1 MTRNNVPTRVV
12 YQGNDAVDGY
22 SFSADGQP
30 ILYRKSG
37 DVVVLERSV
46 DGVETQLVQD
56 GTHGYALSGVPLS
69 SVPSIATR
77 SDGDL
82 PTGAMWSM
90 RRQSSLEQQTDF
102 QLTADWDSSRAI
114 LTDSLDRLMEV
125 IQEVNDKAE
134 RALKCDYFDL
144 AFDAKSKQI
153 KNLAA
158 GVAPGDAAVVSQIN
172 PPADEA
178 IAAAA
183 AAAASAAAAH
193 DDRVQAGDSAAVST
207 DAAGAAAGFAG
218 TASDAA
224 EAAVDAQEAAEA
236 AAAAASIIVPPI
248 VSNTMLVDNPAGTLR
263 ETKTFPQVRTLLQV
277 PSFSDLPYV
286 VAAENGVPGNGT
298 DQTAAIQAIING
310 LPAEGGNILFAGDVR
325 WTTLTAYQRRN
336 IRFIGL
342 GGLGAGAAQRTLFQC
357 TSGALGNGVSAFNLK
372 QTMNV
377 SFEKMY
383 IYNANAAF
391 TGTLLDWGDLVS
403 GSALMSLIDCY
414 LNVVSAVS
422 GARGI
427 NIYGATQGVFDRV
440 KFAGARTLVQMQNA
454 VGVGFCNQHTFRS
467 CSFNPTGT
475 QIPIL
480 GSGEGIT
487 FISCNVQASS
497 SDGIGRFWATDLTQ
511 PFRGVNLIGN
521 TFYDVLTPG
530 GIWAGFYTGQGL
542 NIIGNSL
549 GGAANITAGNNY
561 GLAIGG
567 GTAGVSG
574 TPLGVAG
581 GQVIGNNFRY
591 MTAGITFGGTKANYN
606 NARSMLLGGNYAFGS
621 LTPSGATA
629 LYGSI
634 TETENMIWM
643 PSEQNA
649 GPNAFGAHFNLRGLP
664 TSATGLQ
671 TGDIW
676 NNAGVLNI
684 VP

>member
-207 DAAGAAAGFAG
+207 DAVGAAAGFAG

-263 ETKTFPQVRTLLQV
+263 ETKTFPQVRAALFV
-277 PSFSDLPYV
+277 PSYDDLSYID
-286 VAAENGVPGNGT
+286 ASQHGCPGDAT
-298 DQTAAIQAIING
+298 DQTAALQAIIDG
-310 LPAEGGNILFAGDVR
+310 LPVEGGTILLKGSVY
-325 WTTLTAYQRRN
+325 WTQLSAADRHN
-336 IRFIGL
+336 IRFTGL
-342 GGLGAGAAQRTLFQC
+342 GGYGTGAQQRTRFN
-357 TSGALGNGVSAFNLK
+357 SIAGNLGNGVSAFNLK
-372 QTMNV
+372 RTFGV
-377 SFEKMY
+377 SFERMF
-383 IYNANAAF
+383 ISTNNAAF
-391 TGTLLDWGDLVS
+391 RGTVLDFGDLTS
-403 GSALMSLIDCY
+403 GSALMSMRECVLHSPST
-414 LNVVSAVS
+414 VV

-427 NIYGATQGVFDRV
+427 NLYGSTQGEFDNV
-440 KFAGARTLVQMQNA
+440 KFSGNQFLIQMQSA
-454 VGVGFCNQHTFRS
+454 VGVGWCNQHTFRS
-467 CSFNPTGT
+467 CSFNPTGS
-475 QIPIL
+475 QYPII

-487 FISCNVQASS
+487 FQGCNFQASS
-497 SDGIGRFWATDLTQ
+497 SDGIGRAWATDLTQ
-511 PFRGVNLIGN
+511 PFYNITLIGN
-521 TFYDVLTPG
+521 TFYDVVTTG
-530 GIWAGFYTGQGL
+530 GIWCGFYTGRGL
-542 NIIGNSL
+542 NIIGNSV
-549 GGAANITAGNNY
+549 GGAQDLTAGNNY
-561 GLAIGG
+561 GFAVGG
-567 GTAGVSG
+567 GAAGSGGDPKGVTGGMITGNAFRFMTAGV
-574 TPLGVAG
+574 A
-581 GQVIGNNFRY
+581 
-591 MTAGITFGGTKANYN
+591 FGGAAGTYN
-606 NARSMLLGGNYAFGS
+606 NARDMVVGANTAYGS
-621 LTPSGATA
+621 LLPSGTTG
-629 LYGSI
+629 LYNSI
-634 TETENMIWM
+634 TSTENIVWL
-643 PSEQNA
+643 PSGGGVANS
-649 GPNAFGAHFNLRGLP
+649 FGTHFNLRGLP

-671 TGDIW
+671 TGDVW
-676 NNAGVLNI
+676 NNSGVLT
-684 VP
+684 VV

>member
-125 IQEVNDKAE
+125 IQEVNDKVE

-263 ETKTFPQVRTLLQV
+263 ETKTFPQVRAALFV

-286 VAAENGVPGNGT
+286 DASQYGVPGNAT
-298 DQTAAIQAIING
+298 DQTAALQAIING
-310 LPAEGGNILFAGDVR
+310 LPAEGGNILLKGDVY
-325 WTTLTAYQRRN
+325 WTQLSAADRHN

-342 GGLGAGAAQRTLFQC
+342 GGYGTGSQQRTRFNC
-357 TSGALGNGVSAFNLK
+357 IAGNLGYHVPAFNL
-372 QTMNV
+372 QRTFGV
-377 SFEKMY
+377 SFERMF
-383 IYNANAAF
+383 ISTNNPAF
-391 TGTLLDWGDLVS
+391 KGNLLDWGDLTS
-403 GSALMSLIDCY
+403 GSALMSMRECVVHCPGTDGAATG
-414 LNVVSAVS
+414 LNLYGSTQGEFDNVKFS
-422 GARGI
+422 GAQILVLMQIATGI
-427 NIYGATQGVFDRV
+427 GW
-440 KFAGARTLVQMQNA
+440 
-454 VGVGFCNQHTFRS
+454 CNQHTFRA
-467 CSFNPTGT
+467 CAFNPTGS
-475 QIPIL
+475 QYPIV

-487 FISCNVQASS
+487 IQGCNFQASS
-497 SDGIGRFWATDLTQ
+497 SDGKGRAWSTDLNQ
-511 PFRGVNLIGN
+511 PFYNITLIGN
-521 TFYDVLTPG
+521 TFYDVVTTG
-530 GIWAGFYTGQGL
+530 GIWCGFYTGRGL
-542 NIIGNSL
+542 NIIGNSV
-549 GGAANITAGNNY
+549 GGAQDLTAGNNY
-561 GLAIGG
+561 GFAVGG
-567 GTAGVSG
+567 GAAGSGGDPKGVTGGMITGNAFRFMTAGV
-574 TPLGVAG
+574 A
-581 GQVIGNNFRY
+581 
-591 MTAGITFGGTKANYN
+591 FGGAAGTYN
-606 NARSMLLGGNYAFGS
+606 NARDMVVGANTAYGS
-621 LTPSGATA
+621 LLPSGTTG
-629 LYGSI
+629 LYNSI
-634 TETENMIWM
+634 TATTNMMWL
-643 PSEQNA
+643 PSGGGAANS
-649 GPNAFGAHFNLRGLP
+649 FGTHLNLRDLP
-664 TSATGLQ
+664 TSTTGLQ
-671 TGDIW
+671 TGDVW
-676 NNAGVLNI
+676 NSAGTLKV
-684 VP
+684 V